1 MKMKKGDINW
11 EEFAKALIWNRIVYD
26 KNGDSGWEVD
36 TTHTVG
42 HFSIMA
48 CQVHPY
54 KSLTWKELAL
64 ELGLW
69 ENDLI
74 SDGHDCKECP
84 ERETCSAYFKDDPD
98 HEQCYGWQQLYGF
111 SKAPERH
118 ELTED
123 EITKAYYERWYKD
136 IKK

>member
-26 KNGDSGWEVD
+26 KNGASGWEVD

-69 ENDLI
+69 
-74 SDGHDCKECP
+74 
-84 ERETCSAYFKDDPD
+84 
-98 HEQCYGWQQLYGF
+98 
-111 SKAPERH
+111 
-118 ELTED
+118 
-123 EITKAYYERWYKD
+123 
-136 IKK
+136 